1 MENFMFKYW
10 LIISIPIRFILI
22 GFVLHFGGLI

>member
-10 LIISIPIRFILI
+10 LILSIPIRAILI
-22 GFVLHFGGLI
+22 GYALHIGGLI